1 MDPFGSIVKGFNVG
15 FGSRITEE
23 RTHAKLSQA
32 QAAQRCGVSRE
43 MWGKYERGI
52 ASPGAEVLARLSEA
66 GMDVLYILTSQ
77 RLSAARET
85 EGSYMIRAAAER
97 EARGE
102 PPIPGLVEALQGL
115 ADTDRRIAARADSMA
130 LVNHYLSALDDEAY
144 QAALEM
150 LRRYGLLR
158 ADDRLVVN
166 RMVAGLA
173 ADRR

>member
-1 MDPFGSIVKGFNVG
+1 
-15 FGSRITEE
+15 
-23 RTHAKLSQA
+23 
-32 QAAQRCGVSRE
+32 
-43 MWGKYERGI
+43 
-52 ASPGAEVLARLSEA
+52 
-66 GMDVLYILTSQ
+66 MDVLYILTSQ

-85 EGSYMIRAAAER
+85 EGAYMIRAAAER

-102 PPIPGLVEALQGL
+102 PPIPGLVETLQGL
-115 ADTDRRIAARADSMA
+115 ADTDRRIAERAESMA
-130 LVNHYLSALDDEAY
+130 RVNLYLSALDDGEY

-150 LRRYGLLR
+150 LMRYGRLR